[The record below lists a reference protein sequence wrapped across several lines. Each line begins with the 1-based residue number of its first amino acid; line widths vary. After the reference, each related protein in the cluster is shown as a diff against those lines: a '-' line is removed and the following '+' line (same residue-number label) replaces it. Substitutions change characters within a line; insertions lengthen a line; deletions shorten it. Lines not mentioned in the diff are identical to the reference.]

1 MGRKCSVQNCGSDST
16 KREHAGVTYHKVP
29 LHTDI
34 RPKWISLCRIP
45 EEENTSKVLYVCS
58 RHFLRADFCN
68 FKGKKYMLRQGVL
81 PSVFPWDKSKL
92 HAIKAEV
99 TIKKEVE
106 VAPKKGQ
113 KTKSVPKQRKKKLLG
128 NAAEVSQP
136 AADVKVE
143 IKQETEDAP
152 DGGPSAPINETL
164 LDTLKHEIKSE
175 VAEESDSKQE
185 ISVPQTDPFDQHQM
199 SQNTPAATPISF
211 NIGSRIEVLDNNS
224 VWQPAKVNEVDYEE
238 SEVLIH
244 FEKSSNKYK
253 EWIPMAS
260 PRLRPVQPKVAE
272 KFEIGERCMA
282 YWCDNRKF
290 PAQITKA
297 LDNDMYEVLFDDGFI
312 KLLRSAR
319 ISKMSVTKPAP
330 ASPSVEYRPLNASP
344 LFDPVQGTKQD
355 RREKKRKLNVAELFT
370 VTKTNKRPKSGNSEK
385 KRKTS
390 PTVTKPLVD
399 EICDSPASQDEGPV
413 PEIIQPKI
421 KWHPSWQDGKPV
433 GIESAIEGA
442 DGLRTSYIVPDPRL
456 PQDWAKHLT
465 QKIHGNSVGKWDT
478 IIMAPD
484 GKKFRNKNEIK
495 NYIELHPKLEVSLD
509 MFDFSLYRSGSRKK
523 RVKNRQS
530 KVKVTDVV
538 PSTDAPVQNKE
549 EPLAESTIAEE
560 AIVDEVKQEPVSEEE
575 EEEEGNSSALKIVF
589 ENDAYKCPI
598 EGCDKNFRRENL
610 ALMHVKH
617 YHPEYTKYLEST
629 PNVADLAYARTVGE
643 NLDRSPGPKS
653 GEPKKIGLPASMY
666 PDIKLK
672 DLLGK
677 NEELSMRDDINIKNL
692 CSSRPSYG
700 IKTLLP
706 VRHSIPS
713 TSSVPEEKPASKRKR
728 NSLDNSD
735 PLKGKH
741 PRTTQQ
747 QPQPPSLINPYVP
760 PPPQSPP
767 HTTDQPPPPPPLDTD
782 TTSNTST
789 LADSSSAPPEIP
801 SAFDLA
807 PPPPGMA
814 ESTVC
819 PPTVTQFDGVIIEG
833 GQIIKIER
841 MKQEEI
847 INCTCGY
854 SEEDGLMIQC
864 ELCLCWQHAYCNNIQ
879 TESEVPDKYVCY
891 ICQNPSKER
900 RGTRYLHDQD
910 WLKQGVLPVASY
922 HSKDSLSLEK
932 RFDKLKKCHDISGGL
947 LELKEYMHTLAVKL
961 KVAKAKNHPKLY
973 LWSKPWAKP
982 KLPEKSDSTDPSD
995 IKPKLENPDHE
1006 YLKNSLDVDK
1016 RDSASDPMLMMILKS
1031 GKEDGPMLNNSN
1043 APIIPKPEAPID
1055 SDDCKLNLLDHI
1067 AHAESLV
1074 EERLD
1079 EFERRMDQLEEG
1091 VNLESDAD
1099 YPRTRQTL
1107 QMLIR
1112 DLNTVRKFSE
1122 LPMI

>member
-653 GEPKKIGLPASMY
+653 GEPKKIVTSKTAKLTTQGDVINPADATEIRTKDSEIIKLLNSKPMDSTNDIQPLPSGLPASMY

-735 PLKGKH
+735 PLK
-741 PRTTQQ
+741 
-747 QPQPPSLINPYVP
+747 
-760 PPPQSPP
+760 
-767 HTTDQPPPPPPLDTD
+767 
-782 TTSNTST
+782 
-789 LADSSSAPPEIP
+789 
-801 SAFDLA
+801 
-807 PPPPGMA
+807 
-814 ESTVC
+814 
-819 PPTVTQFDGVIIEG
+819 
-833 GQIIKIER
+833 ER